1 MNTHKPQVC
10 YKHVF
15 NKFLLNSIRNKEQ
28 TKIKKTVSADYGYSN
43 LFIENKN
50 KATTIV
56 QLNKKTKEL
65 EKYSELLE
73 TGTATEY
80 MDIKES
86 DGLISMA
93 YLYQDKEL
101 IERHGIGVIIGKQ
114 YYRIGIA
121 PEIGTTLNKNSKIIK
136 ITDNEIEFTFNLNN
150 DTEKSV

>member
-1 MNTHKPQVC
+1 MKTKTKNLIIILLLGFSF
-10 YKHVF
+10 VF
-15 NKFLLNSIRNKEQ
+15 N
-28 TKIKKTVSADYGYSN
+28 GY

-80 MDIKES
+80 VDIKES

-101 IERHGIGVIIGKQ
+101 IERHGIGVIIDNT
-114 YYRIGIA
+114 YYKISIE
-121 PEIGTTLNKNSKIIK
+121 PDIGTTLNNNSKIIK
-136 ITDNEIEFTFNLNN
+136 ITDDEVVFTFNLDNN
-150 DTEKSV
+150 MKKKRLTVKSENKDIHFKLEDTN

>member
-1 MNTHKPQVC
+1 MLGISIV
-10 YKHVF
+10 
-15 NKFLLNSIRNKEQ
+15 LN
-28 TKIKKTVSADYGYSN
+28 GY

-73 TGTATEY
+73 IGTATKY
-80 MDIKES
+80 VDIKES
-86 DGLISMA
+86 NGLISMA

-114 YYRIGIA
+114 YYKISIG
-121 PEIGTTLNKNSKIIK
+121 PDIGTTLNNNSKIIK
-136 ITDNEIEFTFNLNN
+136 ITDDEVVFTYNLDN
-150 DTEKSV
+150 DTKKKRLTVKSENKDIHFKLEDIN

>member
-1 MNTHKPQVC
+1 MENIIKNRIIILLLGFSI
-10 YKHVF
+10 VF
-15 NKFLLNSIRNKEQ
+15 N
-28 TKIKKTVSADYGYSN
+28 GY

-65 EKYSELLE
+65 EKYNDLFEF
-73 TGTATEY
+73 GTDTKFV
-80 MDIKES
+80 DIKES

-121 PEIGTTLNKNSKIIK
+121 PEVGTTLNENSKILK
-136 ITDNEIEFTFNLNN
+136 ITDDEVLFTYNLNN
-150 DTEKSV
+150 ATEKKRLKVKTENNDIHFKLEDVS

>member
-1 MNTHKPQVC
+1 MKTKTKNLIIILLLGFSF
-10 YKHVF
+10 VF
-15 NKFLLNSIRNKEQ
+15 N
-28 TKIKKTVSADYGYSN
+28 GY

-80 MDIKES
+80 VDIKES

-150 DTEKSV
+150 DTEKKRLIVQNENNDIHFKLEDAS